1 MDDPLLVGVVFG
13 AAVGLAHGAYVFVER
28 FARPGVG
35 PWVALYYAIWTV
47 ALWALFGGYV
57 LVLSLIAIPLFAVRS
72 AARRV
77 RGEREVRASWT

>member
-1 MDDPLLVGVVFG
+1 MDDPLFVGVVFG

-47 ALWALFGGYV
+47 AL
-57 LVLSLIAIPLFAVRS
+57 
-72 AARRV
+72 
-77 RGEREVRASWT
+77 